1 MTLRQT
7 LQAAPTKTKELIE
20 KLRGTSNQ
28 ALKTRESL
36 FAELK
41 EQLTLYLDQEDQH
54 LFPILRKHPETKA
67 LASDAAKSSKELRA
81 RLTELDG
88 AAKDNDAFSTKVG
101 ELQSLLQQHLR
112 DERKQLLP
120 AVSKALDEE
129 EAANVAAAIEGG
141 FAEAEEAKREE
152 KRKAADLA
160 KRQAQKEE
168 EARAAGRAAVRAQ
181 KAAEREAREQA
192 EQVREAVKAPIVQAV
207 EGTREAA
214 AQAQGALAVYSGTFE
229 KAAADIRAF
238 SASRSVAAQGAS
250 QFMSAWVD
258 WMSRTRRAQAETSR
272 RMFQCRTF
280 AQLAEVQSEMVTNS
294 TRNLVEGNAALLEIA
309 QQTSKQALRTL
320 ETQRAQ

>member
-41 EQLTLYLDQEDQH
+41 
-54 LFPILRKHPETKA
+54 
-67 LASDAAKSSKELRA
+67 SSSRCIWIKRISTFFRSCVRIPRRRLLPRTQQNRA
-81 RLTELDG
+81 RSCGLGSHELDG

-101 ELQSLLQQHLR
+101 ELQSLLPQHLR

-141 FAEAEEAKREE
+141 FAEAEEAKRRRSGKLQIWLSGRLR
-152 KRKAADLA
+152 KR
-160 KRQAQKEE
+160 RSTGSQASSGACSEGR
-168 EARAAGRAAVRAQ
+168 RA
-181 KAAEREAREQA
+181 EAREQA

-238 SASRSVAAQGAS
+238 SASR
-250 QFMSAWVD
+250 AWRHRVPR
-258 WMSRTRRAQAETSR
+258 SS
-272 RMFQCRTF
+272 CPHG
-280 AQLAEVQSEMVTNS
+280 LI
-294 TRNLVEGNAALLEIA
+294 G
-309 QQTSKQALRTL
+309 
-320 ETQRAQ
+320 